1 MRKTKTMGM
10 LKRLFAYL
18 LLITTF
24 CLVQLETHAASLSI
38 QNIHLV
44 RVDELSDAQIAQ
56 FVQKYTSSGYTLAD
70 VEKMAK
76 AKKMPAA
83 ELEKLKNRINNIN
96 TASSASAAME
106 KKTEENA
113 EKEAVAIQ
121 QTGGNPETIAAVKSR
136 VFGAALFANSKVSFE
151 PSQSM
156 ATPRNYVVGS
166 GDVVHVDVFGLS
178 EASYDMEVSADGAIR
193 VPSVGLVYV
202 SGKTIE
208 QVENTLRQKLCQVY
222 TTIRSGSTSVVVSIG
237 KIRGIKVYILG
248 EVRNPGTYTLTSVS
262 SVFNAMNA
270 CGGPSDN
277 GTMRNVKLI
286 RSGKEIATIDLYE
299 FLLNGIMPSD
309 VTLQDQDVIQ
319 VPTYQTRV
327 TVNGFVKRDGV
338 YELKEGETLKDL
350 INYCGGFTDDAY
362 TDRISVTRN
371 LNGEKSVADVSKEL
385 FQMFTPAAGDVYQ
398 VGQILDKYTNRV
410 QILGSVF
417 RPGVYALEDSMTLKD
432 LVEKANGLT
441 EDAFMESATLM
452 RLQDDL
458 TPEIFSFNVKD
469 LMEGRYNE
477 VLRKEDIVTIGGKN
491 EFEPE
496 KMVSIYGAV
505 FAPGVF
511 PYYENMT
518 LKDIVFLARGFK
530 EEADPTKIEVVR
542 RIKDKET
549 LANEDEKTQ
558 VFNLSLNSDLSG
570 EDGTFQIQ
578 PHDQVTIRQIEG
590 YESLGVVR
598 VLGEVRNAGT
608 YAIVRETEK
617 ISDMMTRAGGVTRF
631 SFPEGAF
638 LIRSS
643 NRTEAERRRDQKLIE
658 ILKNADDVESISD
671 LRKDLEKRTD
681 LVGIEMEKILEKPGS
696 TSDIIVKDG
705 DIIFVPKVLQTVTI
719 AGSVQVPGM
728 VIYSKSNLR
737 KYIRESG
744 GFDRDAR
751 KRGVYVA
758 YSSGKIS
765 STKHFLWWKNY
776 PEVRPGA
783 HIFVPQ
789 KPEEKDDDKKANAT
803 FFVSLFSSIATMAS
817 VIITAISVISK

>member
-1 MRKTKTMGM
+1 MGM